1 MKSCEVLPTW
11 LPLRKQGC
19 LPVVHPLDGSLNLG
33 SGTARWLQ
41 NVCLGDGPQFTVG
54 RLGWLQ
60 PHPLLDVFTNLH
72 SKLPLPLTESPVFSV
87 DLIAVILAWLGT
99 HLSCFL
105 APGVF
110 VHLSLI
116 PSPPPFS
123 TASTAV
129 ISIMPA
135 TPPPPPHPVAAFSFA
150 GDHVS
155 AVTSSSPARHR
166 EHIQHRRSSPE
177 LRRVSSAAPS
187 TNFPPSPSLQP
198 HISAAVAA
206 MSLDPL
212 PGPLASTYLPNN
224 FPTPSP
230 SAAQTPVTFNGRT
243 FNHLPPHLAAAV
255 QVANQQPLRQSR
267 RGTPQLPVSFS
278 PSA

>member
-19 LPVVHPLDGSLNLG
+19 LPVVHPPDDGSLSLG

-41 NVCLGDGPQFTVG
+41 DVCLGDGPQFMVG
-54 RLGWLQ
+54 RLGCLQ
-60 PHPLLDVFTNLH
+60 PHPLLYVLMNLH
-72 SKLPLPLTESPVFSV
+72 SKPSLPLTESPVFSG
-87 DLIAVILAWLGT
+87 DLIAVILAWLGS
-99 HLSCFL
+99 HLSCFF

-116 PSPPPFS
+116 PSPPPFP

-135 TPPPPPHPVAAFSFA
+135 TPPSSPPSPVAAFSFA

-155 AVTSSSPARHR
+155 VATPPSPARHQKR
-166 EHIQHRRSSPE
+166 IQRHRSSPE
-177 LRRVSSAAPS
+177 LRTVSSAAPP
-187 TNFPPSPSLQP
+187 TDFPPSPSLQP

-212 PGPLASTYLPNN
+212 PGPLASTYLPDNI
-224 FPTPSP
+224 PTPPP

-243 FNHLPPHLAAAV
+243 FYNLPPHLAAAV
-255 QVANQQPLRQSR
+255 HIAN
-267 RGTPQLPVSFS
+267 
-278 PSA
+278 